1 MLMNN
6 DVTKRV
12 VLRPEDYRWAK
23 TEQEAAQQML
33 LDQSG
38 KNGERATMIVR
49 YPGDAVLVQPSPAG
63 GEEFLVLEGA
73 ISDEWGAYPVGT
85 YGRNP
90 AGQPRRRQIG
100 ENGATMLLKKGQLSE
115 SDQEHLL
122 IDTSKTPWLP
132 GQVPGLSVMPLH
144 SFEGEHAA
152 LVKWAPHTEFV
163 PHRHFGGEEIF
174 VLQGTFYDE
183 HGVYPAGSWLRS
195 PHLSAHHPFTKE
207 DGALIYVK
215 TGHL

>member
-12 VLRPEDYRWAK
+12 VIRPEDYRWTT
-23 TEQEAAQQML
+23 TEAESTQHTL

-38 KNGERATMIVR
+38 IDGERATMIVR
-49 YPGDAVLVQPSPAG
+49 YPADAVLVQPSPAG

-73 ISDEWGAYPVGT
+73 LSDEWGAYPVGT
-85 YGRNP
+85 YVRSP
-90 AGQPRRRQIG
+90 AGRSRRRQVG
-100 ENGATMLLKKGQLSE
+100 ENGATVFIKRGQLA
-115 SDQEHLL
+115 EHDSAGIH
-122 IDTSKTPWLP
+122 IDTSKTPWHL

-152 LVKWAPHTEFV
+152 LVKWAPYTEFV
-163 PHRHFGGEEIF
+163 PHRHFGGEEIY
-174 VLQGTFYDE
+174 VLQGTFHDE